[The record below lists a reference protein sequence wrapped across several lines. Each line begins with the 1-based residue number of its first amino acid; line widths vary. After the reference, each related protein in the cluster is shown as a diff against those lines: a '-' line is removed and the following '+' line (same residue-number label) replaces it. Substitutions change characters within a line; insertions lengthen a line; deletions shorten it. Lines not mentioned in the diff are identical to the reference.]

1 QQQGVITRF
10 PALFY
15 PLGNWIC
22 LALMA
27 AVLVIMVTT
36 PGMAISVATVV
47 QAQKA
52 GKTLVVE
59 AWDRTNSHKLSEGVL
74 LSLDNQIDPTT

>member
-1 QQQGVITRF
+1 MKFRKAKQQQGVITRF

-36 PGMAISVATVV
+36 PGMGISVWLLILGVGYLCKEKTAKTV
-47 QAQKA
+47 KA
-52 GKTLVVE
+52 
-59 AWDRTNSHKLSEGVL
+59 H
-74 LSLDNQIDPTT
+74 